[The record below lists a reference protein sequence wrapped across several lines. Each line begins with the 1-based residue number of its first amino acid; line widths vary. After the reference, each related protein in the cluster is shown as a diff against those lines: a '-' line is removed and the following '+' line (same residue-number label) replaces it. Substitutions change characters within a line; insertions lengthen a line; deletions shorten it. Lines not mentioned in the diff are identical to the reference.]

1 MLAFIDGTLSAVESE
16 RLCGELRAGRP
27 ATASSSTRA
36 DRERARPDD
45 SDPAVVPVTRA
56 ALGHDLKRR
65 TTEHVRCDLREGGA
79 RGLAWTLVRTD
90 FKARYHGTLSGFA
103 WALLKPAG
111 IFLVLMVVF
120 SFIFPDPAYKL
131 QLIVGLFLWDFFAE
145 GTKTGLASL
154 HAKAFLFKKMRVPLW
169 VLVLTSI
176 ANPLITLAVFSVFI
190 VVFLTLAGSP
200 PSAAGRSRSLSSYCA
215 ALTLLVVGVLACGER
230 AVPQYRDLNQVWDV
244 MTQAGFFVAPI
255 VYPLGIV
262 PERFHFYFYLWP
274 PTPIIE
280 FSRAA
285 LVSNTVPSLTGTSY
299 LVLEVAV
306 AVTIG
311 TLVMRRYGPRAAEY
325 V

>member
-1 MLAFIDGTLSAVESE
+1 M
-16 RLCGELRAGRP
+16 
-27 ATASSSTRA
+27 TAIQPS
-36 DRERARPDD
+36 
-45 SDPAVVPVTRA
+45 VPVTEQPSV
-56 ALGHDLKRR
+56 
-65 TTEHVRCDLREGGA
+65 TTEAVDPA
-79 RGLAWTLVRTD
+79 RANAPSARVALAGLAWTLVRTD

-111 IFLVLMVVF
+111 IFLVLMLVF

-169 VLVLTSI
+169 LLVLASM

-200 PSAAGRSRSLSSYCA
+200 PSAFGIMLFVAYCG
-215 ALTLLVVGVLACGER
+215 ALTILVGAFSLAASVLFLR
-230 AVPQYRDLNQVWDV
+230 YRDLNQVWDV
-244 MTQAGFFVAPI
+244 ITQAGFFVAPI
-255 VYPLGIV
+255 IYPLGIV
-262 PERFHFYFYLWP
+262 PERLHFYFYLWP

-285 LVSNTVPSLTGTSY
+285 LVANTTPSVIGHVY
-299 LVLEVAV
+299 LMLEVAF
-306 AVTIG
+306 ALTIG
-311 TLVMRRYGPRAAEY
+311 TLAMRRYGPRAAEY